1 MSISIKNNGIQ
12 HRSKSDAGTTGETAA
27 TAPAT
32 VATGSSARPA
42 VSSGIYAASEA
53 GSVEVPEGVVL
64 SEPSAG
70 EVISTWSKNW
80 AEALPARGQAEM
92 SALIDDAVAS
102 TRALQ
107 HKANVEPGTSL
118 CPVHR
123 GFQAKGTYATTQAKF
138 KVASNLP
145 DALRVGPFAPGA
157 EYRSIVRFSNASST
171 VQSDELADQR
181 GIGFRLVGDDGQIQ
195 DITLTSGSGEN
206 HARDAAEFVASIHA
220 AQHLTKGGITGKA
233 GAIASLASEIGPF
246 DALKMVKASGE
257 AKDEGLSLAANTF
270 YSRAPFKLGDY
281 AVKMRLAPVGVDY
294 PGLVGQGG
302 SDALTQ
308 DFVERRQQGPVR
320 FALQVQGFKDE
331 DHTSM
336 ADHRSEWQ
344 SPWITVGQL
353 VFPRQPRASEASARA
368 VSSEVSGALA
378 FTPFNQWDGENG
390 DVLKPLGELNALRR
404 DVYRESARES
414 GRSGPATRGCPFLH
428 G

>member
-12 HRSKSDAGTTGETAA
+12 RRSKSDAGATEATTTLTTPNTA
-27 TAPAT
+27 
-32 VATGSSARPA
+32 SSQASGA
-42 VSSGIYAASEA
+42 VGLHGAMDA
-53 GSVEVPEGVVL
+53 GAVEVPEGVVL
-64 SEPSAG
+64 TEPSAS

-80 AEALPARGQAEM
+80 EEALPARGQSEM

-107 HKANVEPGTSL
+107 RKANVEPGTSL

-138 KVASNLP
+138 KVAANLP
-145 DALRVGPFAPGA
+145 EALRVGPFAPGA

-181 GIGFRLVGDDGQIQ
+181 GIGFRLVGDNGQIQ

-233 GAIASLASEIGPF
+233 GAIASLATEIGPF
-246 DALKMVKASGE
+246 DALKMVRASGE
-257 AKDEGLSLAANTF
+257 AKDQGLSLTANTF

-281 AVKMRLAPVGVDY
+281 AVKMRLAPVGVEN

-320 FALQVQGFKDE
+320 FALQVQGFKDQE
-331 DHTSM
+331 HTSM
-336 ADHRSEWQ
+336 TDHRSEWQ

-353 VFPRQPRASEASARA
+353 VFPRQPRASEAAARS
-368 VSSEVSGALA
+368 VSSEVSSALA

-390 DVLKPLGELNALRR
+390 EVLKPLGELNALRR

-414 GRSGPATRGCPFLH
+414 GRAGPATRGCPFLH